1 MYALKSPAEAYR
13 RVDFDARI
21 SGADPRQLV
30 IVCYEQLAAAL
41 AAALLAAGR
50 GDNARKSEALTR
62 ALAALT
68 ALQMGLDPGQPIT
81 VALAT
86 FLESGRK
93 AVLGSVVQ
101 FEPRAIERLREDVA
115 DLLEAFRHAPD

>member
-1 MYALKSPAEAYR
+1 MYAPSSPLEAYR

-30 IVCYEQLAAAL
+30 IVCYEQLSAAL
-41 AAALLAAGR
+41 GAALLAASR
-50 GDNARKSEALTR
+50 PDNARKSQALTR

-81 VALAT
+81 AALAT
-86 FLESGRK
+86 FLEGGRK
-93 AVLGSVVQ
+93 TVLDSVVT
-101 FEPRAIERLREDVA
+101 FDPVAIERLREDVC
-115 DLLEAFRHAPD
+115 DLLEAFRHAPA